1 MTTDHET
8 EAALMA
14 AFGARENIGKEIL
27 EKLRTLKDIFN
38 LNEDDLFVQWETFNV
53 NKVQENLELSAIN
66 LDRFQE
72 YLQKL
77 LSNNS
82 TKLTPSTTNKEHG
95 SGIKRKPI
103 FRTSAGLTSSSP
115 NNILPSTPSIKKIR
129 LGETPFKTPQL
140 GMNSS
145 PISYTTANNTFQ
157 NSIPSSD
164 TLQSS
169 PSPGNANVLTKHSH
183 SVLETLNPHISLVTR
198 NREIDEADT
207 NAEKPFRLALNIDP
221 SKYKFRTMSMKLLES
236 ADVLDDQV
244 DTMTRL
250 VQEASIANESDFG
263 NPCISSQ
270 SNIVSCGRIVPDT
283 PLFDTS
289 SMQPL
294 NGTSLCLETSRVT
307 GIGQRIPLNLENLK
321 SYSFFPGQIVCLKG
335 NNPTGQEFVVQ
346 EVLKLPELGFA
357 LSDYEELK
365 ESYEMTKGSGL
376 KIMILAGPFSNSH
389 TLDFSKFESL
399 IDKINQ
405 EIKPHVIIMLGPF
418 IDITNTSVRK
428 GDVEIPNQK
437 YQPKDLDD
445 IFRLCFVPIIK
456 KTNLKIQIVMIP
468 SLKDAASKHGSYPQ
482 NSFGRKKFGLPKN
495 TQVFPNPS
503 SFAIN
508 EALFGCSNIDIFKHL
523 KDIVKLNPNDES
535 AIQYNN
541 RFERIA
547 NHIFDQRRYY
557 PFFPGVYDTIRRD
570 ELDKQSLI
578 DLNDGFMR
586 EELSEISPG
595 GASLELPYLGLAE
608 IGDTLPDVMICPS
621 ELKFF
626 AKVVRGALVINPGYF
641 IRGSRDSTREEGTYA
656 ILNVASPDLTPSS
669 ANIEKFEGAD
679 NLYFHNILQ
688 RTRVDIYN
696 S

>member
-1 MTTDHET
+1 MTTEHEA
-8 EAALMA
+8 EAALVA
-14 AFGARENIGKEIL
+14 AFGARENISKEIL

-53 NKVQENLELSAIN
+53 NKVQENLELNAIN

-77 LSNNS
+77 LSNSS
-82 TKLTPSTTNKEHG
+82 TKLTPSTNKEHG

-103 FRTSAGLTSSSP
+103 FKTSAGLTSSSP
-115 NNILPSTPSIKKIR
+115 SNILPSTPSFKRIR

-145 PISYTTANNTFQ
+145 PLSYTTANNTFQ
-157 NSIPSSD
+157 KSNPSSD
-164 TLQSS
+164 TPQSS
-169 PSPGNANVLTKHSH
+169 PSPETVNAPTKNSH
-183 SVLETLNPHISLVTR
+183 VILETLNPHISPVR
-198 NREIDEADT
+198 GYQEIDEAD
-207 NAEKPFRLALNIDP
+207 AKVEKPFRLGLNIDP
-221 SKYKFRTMSMKLLES
+221 SKYRFRTMSMKLLES
-236 ADVLDDQV
+236 ADVLDDQI

-250 VQEASIANESDFG
+250 VQEASIANESEFG
-263 NPCISSQ
+263 NPCINSQ

-283 PLFDTS
+283 PLYDTC

-365 ESYEMTKGSGL
+365 ESYELTNGSGL
-376 KIMILAGPFSNSH
+376 KIMTIAGPFSNSH
-389 TLDFSKFESL
+389 TLNLSKLDSL
-399 IDKINQ
+399 IDKVNQ
-405 EIKPHVIIMLGPF
+405 KIKPHVIIILGPF
-418 IDITNTSVRK
+418 IDITNTSVSK

-437 YQPKDLDD
+437 YQPKDLDE
-445 IFRLCFVPIIK
+445 IFKLSFVPIMK
-456 KTNLKIQIVMIP
+456 KINPKIQIIMIP
-468 SLKDAASKHGSYPQ
+468 SLKDATSKHGSYPQ
-482 NSFGRKKFGLPKN
+482 NSFDRKKFGLPKN

-503 SFAIN
+503 NFSIN
-508 EALFGCSNIDIFKHL
+508 ETLFGCSNIDIFKHL
-523 KDIVKLNPNDES
+523 KEVVKLNPNDES
-535 AIQYNN
+535 TLQYNN

-557 PFFPGVYDTIRRD
+557 PFFPGVYDTVRRH
-570 ELDKQSLI
+570 ELDRRSLI

-586 EELSEISPG
+586 EELSEISAG
-595 GASLELPYLGLAE
+595 GASLEVPYLGLAD
-608 IGDTLPDVMICPS
+608 IGDSLPDVLICPS

-641 IRGSRDSTREEGTYA
+641 IRGSKDSTREEGTYA
-656 ILNVASPDLTPSS
+656 ILNVTSPNLTPSS
-669 ANIEKFEGAD
+669 ENVEKLEGSD
-679 NLYFHNILQ
+679 TFYFHNILQ